1 MDDQCSQIR
10 IVMLLASVVLG
21 AIYSFLISSHRTL
34 TGIDDLDGIIGVVL
48 GLFICSHP
56 AAHLV
61 SLLFYRQSIR
71 DRFSSS
77 RSVVLWVALNL
88 LVLIIGGIVIFV
100 GTTQF
105 IGRTG

>member
-1 MDDQCSQIR
+1 MDDRRSQLG
-10 IVMLLASVVLG
+10 IVMLLVLVG
-21 AIYSFLISSHRTL
+21 LGVIYSMVVSSHRTL

-71 DRFSSS
+71 DRFSSG
-77 RSVVLWVALNL
+77 RSVVLWVVLNL
-88 LVLIIGGIVIFV
+88 FVLLIGGIAIFV

-105 IGRTG
+105 IGRAD